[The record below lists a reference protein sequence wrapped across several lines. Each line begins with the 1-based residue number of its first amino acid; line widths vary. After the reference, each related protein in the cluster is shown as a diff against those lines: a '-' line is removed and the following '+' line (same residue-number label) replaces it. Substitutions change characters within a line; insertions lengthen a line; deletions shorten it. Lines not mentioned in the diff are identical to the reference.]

1 MRWSIVSNRD
11 LAALRAEVAAVKRQ
25 RDEADLAADV
35 RFQMMQNLFK
45 LERELLEE
53 HLDVW
58 RRDVQAITDRE
69 SVNCVMQF
77 ESLKVALLQELS
89 CLRDRVQRELE
100 ELHEKAQLTFQK
112 TTERAVKEQN
122 ALKSRLLGSLKAL
135 TPAKDLNNGCAHE
148 WPADWQ
154 TSPDLKYDSQPCVL
168 CEQWRFRFSAFW
180 TQHHPADQMSMWY
193 GITNHPDPVRWP

>member
-1 MRWSIVSNRD
+1 
-11 LAALRAEVAAVKRQ
+11 
-25 RDEADLAADV
+25 
-35 RFQMMQNLFK
+35 MMQNLFK

-135 TPAKDLNNGCAHE
+135 TPAKNLNNGCAHE
-148 WPADWQ
+148 WPEEWISSA
-154 TSPDLKYDSQPCVL
+154 DLKHEYQQCRL
-168 CEQWRFRFSAFW
+168 CDLWRIRFSALW
-180 TQHHPADQMSMWY
+180 CQHHKQDAEERWY
-193 GITNHPDPVRWP
+193 SVIGPTS

>member
-1 MRWSIVSNRD
+1 MWISKKDLTEIRSELADLKQQRIV
-11 LAALRAEVAAVKRQ
+11 
-25 RDEADLAADV
+25 ADLAANI
-35 RFQMMQNLFK
+35 RFQGMQTLFK
-45 LERELLEE
+45 LERELLEQ

-69 SVNCVMQF
+69 AVNATLQF

-168 CEQWRFRFSAFW
+168 CEQWRFRLSAFW
-180 TQHHPADQMSMWY
+180 TMHHPADQMSMWY